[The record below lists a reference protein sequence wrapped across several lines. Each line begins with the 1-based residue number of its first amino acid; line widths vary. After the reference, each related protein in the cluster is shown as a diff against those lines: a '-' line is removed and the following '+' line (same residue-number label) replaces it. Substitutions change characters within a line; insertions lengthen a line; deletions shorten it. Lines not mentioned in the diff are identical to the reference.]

1 MPNLIIVNIHDTT
14 ETNKLKA
21 EPSENFQLIRLE
33 NLQIPFIRVYKM
45 FNQGKVRYIGP
56 LKKVHRKRVYS
67 FEQENLRT
75 ILTL

>member
-45 FNQGKVRYIGP
+45 FN
-56 LKKVHRKRVYS
+56 
-67 FEQENLRT
+67 
-75 ILTL
+75 